1 MTSIECIFQTGK
13 KKKKAAQNCERLWC
27 FSRSPSEPI
36 SMGSLNIILQQ
47 KDTHRMRIFS
57 LQINIFE
64 DAEQTTVSSNNRF
77 TLSLGDIQNI

>member
-1 MTSIECIFQTGK
+1 MTSTECIFQTEK
-13 KKKKAAQNCERLWC
+13 KKKRAAQKCDRLWY

-47 KDTHRMRIFS
+47 KNAHRMRIFS

-64 DAEQTTVSSNNRF
+64 DAEQITDLPYLWGTF
-77 TLSLGDIQNI
+77 KNI